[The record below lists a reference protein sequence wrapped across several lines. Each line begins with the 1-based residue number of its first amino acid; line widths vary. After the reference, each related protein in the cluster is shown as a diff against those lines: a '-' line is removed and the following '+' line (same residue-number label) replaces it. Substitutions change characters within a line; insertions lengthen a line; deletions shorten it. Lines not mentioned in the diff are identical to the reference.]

1 MRSRLCNA
9 AHPLTF
15 VSCCG
20 GFRTIVCMQGMM
32 NMMMM
37 MSMMGGMGGMGRS

>member
-1 MRSRLCNA
+1 VPA
-9 AHPLTF
+9 AAICSSLGNVVDF
-15 VSCCG
+15 ARVRG
-20 GFRTIVCMQGMM
+20 QGMM